1 MICNVILILVII
13 LILFVFVL
21 CRNKF
26 HHCSVIKNGGLR
38 RSYATYNTEGTCS
51 IIAYINC
58 VLNSNAI
65 CNYLLNKWYNY
76 KNVKKSPEIV
86 YQSLLAISSGEEDSL
101 FNSYHGIF
109 NEYVGWS
116 YNRCKKQI
124 MEILLTMYL
133 IIGSA
138 PERHNKTSRIMLDYV
153 QNHIAYIHSRSTK
166 RVNDIGK
173 KKLIIR
179 TLNMATTN
187 FVPPYSM
194 IHSDPL
200 TSDTPTE
207 TISTHAD
214 SSTSAPTETSSAHVD
229 SSTSAHTPTEA
240 SSTQVDSSTSTP
252 TPTETSSAH
261 VDSSTTTETSSAHV
275 DSSTTTETSFVPLQ
289 TPKSMVTPFYM
300 AQRRKVIELP
310 DPKKQDLFS
319 LEKPIPITA
328 DDILSNQYDNYEFN
342 DNCAVIPYIGR
353 NIKFS
358 KHGECD
364 VFITCDVRSD
374 FTYYTLKLDLYVSLS
389 RLILDYHISNDP
401 NYVYIA
407 TDIEINEIL
416 VDDYLPHA
424 AFYDILSSTLTNNE
438 VRLYGS
444 IKSKLIT
451 EKDTTYAR
459 TILNKMNS
467 NHGYPLSNL
476 YWNAFKIQL
485 PNLVH
490 FQKVPISILQQ
501 SGIIKLYDTIRSIKS
516 ASDAC
521 DAFNTPE
528 AHRIKLQTTL
538 DIMLYELRNQH
549 PVLYR
554 RTLKNISQISAV
566 LGNRADI
573 TNPYNVYD
581 VYKREKGDNAER
593 ILKDIYKKYP
603 VHRNLDDAYG
613 EINAIR
619 KDLKFGQFESI
630 NPFYDSLLKDT

>member
-1 MICNVILILVII
+1 M
-13 LILFVFVL
+13 
-21 CRNKF
+21 
-26 HHCSVIKNGGLR
+26 
-38 RSYATYNTEGTCS
+38 
-51 IIAYINC
+51 
-58 VLNSNAI
+58 I

-76 KNVKKSPEIV
+76 KDIKKSPEIV
-86 YQSLLAISSGEEDSL
+86 YRSLLAISSGEEDSL

-138 PERHNKTSRIMLDYV
+138 PERHNKTTRMMLDYV
-153 QNHIAYIHSRSTK
+153 QNHITYIHSRSTK

-173 KKLIIR
+173 KKLIVR

-194 IHSDPL
+194 VHSDPL

-214 SSTSAPTETSSAHVD
+214 SSTSTPTETI
-229 SSTSAHTPTEA
+229 STHA
-240 SSTQVDSSTSTP
+240 DSSTSTP
-252 TPTETSSAH
+252 TETISTQA
-261 VDSSTTTETSSAHV
+261 DSSTPTP
-275 DSSTTTETSFVPLQ
+275 TETSFVPLQ

-342 DNCAVIPYIGR
+342 DNCVVIPYIGR

-438 VRLYGS
+438 ARLYGP

-459 TILNKMNS
+459 TMLNKMNS
-467 NHGYPLSNL
+467 NHSYPLSNL
-476 YWNAFKIQL
+476 FWNAFKIQL

-516 ASDAC
+516 VSDAC

-528 AHRIKLQTTL
+528 AHRIKLQTML

-573 TNPYNVYD
+573 TNPYNVHD

-603 VHRNLDDAYG
+603 VHRNLDDVYG

>member
-21 CRNKF
+21 YRNKF
-26 HHCSVIKNGGLR
+26 HYCSMIKNGGLR

-58 VLNSNAI
+58 VLNSNVI

-76 KNVKKSPEIV
+76 KDVKKSPEIV

-138 PERHNKTSRIMLDYV
+138 PERHNKTTRMMLDYV
-153 QNHIAYIHSRSTK
+153 QNHITYIHSRSTK

-173 KKLIIR
+173 KKLIVR

-200 TSDTPTE
+200 TSDTPIETSSTQVDSSTTTPTPTE
-207 TISTHAD
+207 TISTH
-214 SSTSAPTETSSAHVD
+214 VD
-229 SSTSAHTPTEA
+229 SSAPTEA
-240 SSTQVDSSTSTP
+240 SSTQVDSSTSA
-252 TPTETSSAH
+252 PTETISTH
-261 VDSSTTTETSSAHV
+261 VDSSTSAP
-275 DSSTTTETSFVPLQ
+275 TETSFVPLQ

-328 DDILSNQYDNYEFN
+328 DDIETSQYDNYEFN
-342 DNCAVIPYIGR
+342 NNCVVIPYIGR

-358 KHGECD
+358 KHGESD
-364 VFITCDVRSD
+364 IFITCDVRSN
-374 FTYYTLKLDLYVSLS
+374 FTYYTLKLDLYASLS

-438 VRLYGS
+438 ARLYGP

-459 TILNKMNS
+459 TMLNKMNS

-516 ASDAC
+516 VSDAC

-538 DIMLYELRNQH
+538 DVMLYELRNQH

-573 TNPYNVYD
+573 TNPYNVHD

-603 VHRNLDDAYG
+603 VHRNLDDVYR

>member
-1 MICNVILILVII
+1 M
-13 LILFVFVL
+13 
-21 CRNKF
+21 
-26 HHCSVIKNGGLR
+26 
-38 RSYATYNTEGTCS
+38 
-51 IIAYINC
+51 
-58 VLNSNAI
+58 I

-76 KNVKKSPEIV
+76 KDIKKSPEIV
-86 YQSLLAISSGEEDSL
+86 YRSLLAISSGEEDSL

-138 PERHNKTSRIMLDYV
+138 PERHNKTTRMMLDYV
-153 QNHIAYIHSRSTK
+153 QNHITYIHSRSTK

-173 KKLIIR
+173 KKLIVR

-194 IHSDPL
+194 VHSDPL

-214 SSTSAPTETSSAHVD
+214 SSTSTPTETI
-229 SSTSAHTPTEA
+229 
-240 SSTQVDSSTSTP
+240 STQADSSTP
-252 TPTETSSAH
+252 TP
-261 VDSSTTTETSSAHV
+261 
-275 DSSTTTETSFVPLQ
+275 TETSFVPLQ

-342 DNCAVIPYIGR
+342 DNCVVIPYIGR

-438 VRLYGS
+438 ARLYGP

-459 TILNKMNS
+459 TMLNKMNS
-467 NHGYPLSNL
+467 NHSYPLSNL
-476 YWNAFKIQL
+476 FWNAFKIQL

-516 ASDAC
+516 VSDAC

-528 AHRIKLQTTL
+528 AHRIKLQTML

-573 TNPYNVYD
+573 TNPYNVHD

-603 VHRNLDDAYG
+603 VHRNLDDVYG

>member
-13 LILFVFVL
+13 LILFAFAL
-21 CRNKF
+21 YCNKS
-26 HHCSVIKNGGLR
+26 HYYSIIKNGGLR
-38 RSYATYNTEGTCS
+38 RSYATYNTEGTCA

-58 VLNSNAI
+58 VLNSNVI

-76 KNVKKSPEIV
+76 KDIKKSPEIV
-86 YQSLLAISSGEEDSL
+86 YRSLLAISSGEEDSL

-138 PERHNKTSRIMLDYV
+138 PERHNKTTRMMLDYV
-153 QNHIAYIHSRSTK
+153 QNHITYIHSRSTK

-173 KKLIIR
+173 KKLIVR

-194 IHSDPL
+194 VHSDPL

-214 SSTSAPTETSSAHVD
+214 SSTSTPTETI
-229 SSTSAHTPTEA
+229 
-240 SSTQVDSSTSTP
+240 STQADSSTP
-252 TPTETSSAH
+252 TP
-261 VDSSTTTETSSAHV
+261 
-275 DSSTTTETSFVPLQ
+275 TETSFVPLQ

-342 DNCAVIPYIGR
+342 DNCVVIPYIGR

-438 VRLYGS
+438 ARLYGP

-459 TILNKMNS
+459 TMLNKMNS
-467 NHGYPLSNL
+467 NHSYPLSNL
-476 YWNAFKIQL
+476 FWNAFKIQL

-516 ASDAC
+516 VSDAC

-528 AHRIKLQTTL
+528 AHRIKLQTML

-573 TNPYNVYD
+573 TNPYNVHD

-603 VHRNLDDAYG
+603 VHRNLDDVYG